1 MKLKDHGSKQSTKSA
16 GNTLSEIIES
26 QIPMCDANFTAMKQE
41 LPLIFCSITTE
52 LYSIVKSKYNIKK
65 YDPVVS
71 SEIIERSIFEYAEDE
86 DAKMLTYEEALA
98 QERTD
103 EVYKDDQRDTD
114 AEGQTRVLD
123 KIETL
128 LMVDTVDDET
138 NVEIVNAS
146 VDENSN
152 TVGVID

>member
-103 EVYKDDQRDTD
+103 EVDWSSQNIEEKSEEISAFFASDRSS
-114 AEGQTRVLD
+114 QTN
-123 KIETL
+123 KGGK
-128 LMVDTVDDET
+128 
-138 NVEIVNAS
+138 
-146 VDENSN
+146 NSP
-152 TVGVID
+152 